1 VTAETVPRVE
11 SARAPRSAAPAW
23 WLVLARDSKE
33 LWIGGKALYMVI
45 TYSVLLGVVAYV
57 FASNSELSLVPPK
70 EMVFEVMKIS
80 IAAAGF
86 VCLIVA
92 TDTISG
98 ERERL
103 TLEGLLLTPV
113 SRRQICLGKLLA
125 ALTPWPAAFAVAVP
139 YWWYLSQ
146 GDEAFWIAVRWAPV
160 VGSLLVVGL
169 VGLGLLV
176 SLLSSSNRTSMFV
189 GLGLYLLVLVP
200 TQLPGTAQTGAAGRF
215 LKRVSPMESTF
226 HFLEKIVVNSRT
238 VPEMA
243 SFLLAPAVFAVVL
256 AAVSLW
262 YAGRG
267 LRLEPGGGRRL
278 LPRWGT
284 SVAVLAA
291 TVLVLGP
298 ARDAAAQ
305 SDPEVQPSGLEIS
318 VDQATASLKAGDP
331 LLFDTTVANRGG
343 STSPPLIV
351 AMNIINLDSEGD
363 VVDPED
369 WSPERTQYIQQL
381 NAGQE
386 AQLSWRVNAILA
398 GDYMVYMVLIPE
410 PGAAEAS
417 SQPVT
422 SSGIH
427 LVVAEFTEL
436 NPGGV
441 LPIVVVVPV
450 LLVALTA
457 FLFWR
462 HRRRMAALQHR
473 EEEQTPV

>member
-1 VTAETVPRVE
+1 
-11 SARAPRSAAPAW
+11 
-23 WLVLARDSKE
+23 
-33 LWIGGKALYMVI
+33 MVI
-45 TYSVLLGVVAYV
+45 TYSVLLGIVSFV
-57 FASNSELSLVPPK
+57 FASTSELSLVPPK

-113 SRRQICLGKLLA
+113 SRRQIGVGKYLA

-160 VGSLLVVGL
+160 VGSLLVLGL

-176 SLLSSSNRTSMFV
+176 SLLSSINRTSMFV
-189 GLGLYLLVLVP
+189 GLGLYLLVLGP
-200 TQLPGTAQTGAAGRF
+200 TQLPGTAQTGAAGRV

-238 VPEMA
+238 VTEVA
-243 SFLLAPAVFAVVL
+243 AFLLAPAVFAVVL
-256 AAVSLW
+256 AGAGLW
-262 YAGRG
+262 YAGHG
-267 LRLEPGGGRRL
+267 LRLEPGGGRRR
-278 LPRWGT
+278 LPRWGAAA
-284 SVAVLAA
+284 AVLAA
-291 TVLVLGP
+291 GMLAVVP
-298 ARDAAAQ
+298 ARPAAAH
-305 SDPEVQPSGLEIS
+305 SDTAVEPSGLQIS
-318 VDQATASLKAGDP
+318 VDRAAASLKAGDP

-343 STSPPLIV
+343 STSPALIV

-381 NAGQE
+381 NAGQQ
-386 AQLSWRVNAILA
+386 AKLSWRVNAILA

-410 PGAAEAS
+410 PGSAQAS

-427 LVVAEFTEL
+427 LNVAEFTEL
-436 NPGGV
+436 NPGGI

-450 LLVALTA
+450 VLVALTA

-462 HRRRMAALQHR
+462 HRRRMAALQQG
-473 EEEQTPV
+473 EEEQARV